1 MKTIKR
7 IWQGIY
13 SNLNIS
19 AKMSALYLAFLI
31 ISLAITTTVYYHVN
45 YSFTIQKDK
54 VLSMQTLYSLKSN
67 VYNMMDNLSFNS
79 SVIMPN
85 IDIQSILST
94 ADSVNNVDSQ
104 RKISNYLGTL
114 MDSMPYIESVYI
126 FDNYNNC
133 YGVDKKYLK
142 SLKINNL
149 RQASWYD
156 DVLKQDGYYIL
167 RLNSMQIFNLKKD
180 EENTMSLIR
189 VINSITNQQK
199 LGILMVNISKDSFES
214 CYKEMVSRY
223 KTSIAILDGNDQFI
237 SNNDSVTKEE
247 IQKIT
252 KSNGKS
258 DTSLVLKHHDQSYI
272 YSSMVLDR
280 YGWKIILGI
289 PMAELKKEASIYGV
303 ISLITLLF
311 NGLLLLIGTIFISK
325 LISNPI
331 HKLLQSMK
339 NIQNGKFT
347 MMEMK
352 TGNDEIGQLK
362 DGYNIMVQ
370 EIENLIQKIVREQ
383 KTIRKAELNVLQ
395 EQIKPHFLYNTLNA
409 MGYLALAGK
418 NDELYDALEA
428 LGNYYKKC
436 LSKGSEIITI
446 EDEIEIV
453 KDYLHLQQ
461 LRYGNIL
468 TVHFDVDPDT
478 LKYTILKLI
487 IQPLVENAIYHGI
500 KPKEGHG
507 HIYISSKVNE
517 NDILLT
523 VSDNGIGIEEDKL
536 ELLKAQ
542 VIDNNINSFGLRGTI
557 ERLKIYYDRSQ
568 VYNIESIKGIGTK
581 ITLIIPKK

>member
-1 MKTIKR
+1 
-7 IWQGIY
+7 
-13 SNLNIS
+13 
-19 AKMSALYLAFLI
+19 
-31 ISLAITTTVYYHVN
+31 
-45 YSFTIQKDK
+45 
-54 VLSMQTLYSLKSN
+54 
-67 VYNMMDNLSFNS
+67 
-79 SVIMPN
+79 MPN

-149 RQASWYD
+149 QQASWYD

-507 HIYISSKVNE
+507 HIYISSKANE

-523 VSDNGIGIEEDKL
+523 VSDNGIGIDEDKL

-568 VYNIESIKGIGTK
+568 VYNIESTKGIGTK
-581 ITLIIPKK
+581 ITLMIPKK